1 MNKSLTNHNNQEL
14 IREIIERLTNEIIE
28 PKELTSLF
36 IILGQF
42 IQDDPKFVEEII
54 ENVKKFKRTN

>member
-1 MNKSLTNHNNQEL
+1 MNKSLINHNNQEL

-54 ENVKKFKRTN
+54 EDVKKFKKTN

>member
-1 MNKSLTNHNNQEL
+1 MNKSLINHNNQEL
-14 IREIIERLTNEIIE
+14 IREIIERLINEIIE

-42 IQDDPKFVEEII
+42 IQDDPKFFKEII
-54 ENVKKFKRTN
+54 EDVKKFKKTN

>member
-1 MNKSLTNHNNQEL
+1 MNKSLINHNNQEL

-42 IQDDPKFVEEII
+42 IQDDPKFLKEIT
-54 ENVKKFKRTN
+54 EDVKKFKKTN